1 MIKLLLESDAPVLL
15 VRASKNE
22 HSAIATFDYRDLTQ
36 YLLFATGQLQ
46 PDDEH
51 LVVFEKLAKKAQQG
65 HKIPLR
71 DAKSL
76 GTKEPFITLPHT
88 ADLTAAVE
96 TFGGGVHR
104 IVILKEGTNHA
115 IGILSQLRLIKFLWE
130 NGRAFPIIDQLYPQE
145 VKELSIGSQGLIS
158 VKYVAPSDAPGTA
171 ADVMILSGDKPLKEA
186 LILMNNEG
194 VTSLA
199 VVDNNFNVVGNISNV
214 DVKVSKLDSKYILK
228 PCTDNTSAPH
238 QIKLSTPSRKHMHT
252 LHLSHPFHPW
262 HD

>member
-1 MIKLLLESDAPVLL
+1 M
-15 VRASKNE
+15 
-22 HSAIATFDYRDLTQ
+22 FD
-36 YLLFATGQLQ
+36 
-46 PDDEH
+46 
-51 LVVFEKLAKKAQQG
+51 KLAKKAQQG

-76 GTKEPFITLPHT
+76 GVKEPFITLPHT

-115 IGILSQLRLIKFLWE
+115 IGILSQLRLVKFLWE
-130 NGRAFPIIDQLYPQE
+130 NGQAFPIIDQLYPRE
-145 VKELSIGSQGLIS
+145 VKDLGIGSQGLIS
-158 VKYVAPSDAPGTA
+158 VKYAAVPFEASSTA
-171 ADVMILSGDKPLKEA
+171 ADVMRLSGDVPLKEA

-199 VVDNNFNVVGNISNV
+199 VVDNNYNVVGNISNV
-214 DVKVSKLDSKYILK
+214 DVKVSKMRLKYNVRFHADWL
-228 PCTDNTSAPH
+228 SAPN
-238 QIKLSTPSRKHMHT
+238 QIKLSTSSRKHLHT
-252 LHLSHPFHPW
+252 LHLRHSFYPR

>member
-1 MIKLLLESDAPVLL
+1 MKLLTESGAPALL
-15 VRASKNE
+15 IRASKNE
-22 HSAIATFDYRDLTQ
+22 NTAVATFDYRDLTQ

-51 LVVFEKLAKKAQQG
+51 LVVFEKLAKKSQQG

-76 GTKEPFITLPHT
+76 GNKEPFVTLPHT

-115 IGILSQLRLIKFLWE
+115 IGILSQLRLVKFLWE
-130 NGRAFPIIDQLYPQE
+130 NGRAFPIIDQLYPRE
-145 VKELSIGSQGLIS
+145 VKDLGIGSQGLIS
-158 VKYVAPSDAPGTA
+158 VKYVVPSEARCA
-171 ADVMILSGDKPLKEA
+171 VADTMISSGDKPLKEA

-199 VVDNNFNVVGNISNV
+199 VVDNNYNVVGNISNV
-214 DVKVSKLDSKYILK
+214 DVKVRNCYSK
-228 PCTDNTSAPH
+228 
-238 QIKLSTPSRKHMHT
+238 
-252 LHLSHPFHPW
+252 
-262 HD
+262 

>member
-1 MIKLLLESDAPVLL
+1 M
-15 VRASKNE
+15 
-22 HSAIATFDYRDLTQ
+22 TQ

-76 GTKEPFITLPHT
+76 GNKEPFITLPHT

-115 IGILSQLRLIKFLWE
+115 IGILSQLRLVKFLWE
-130 NGRAFPIIDQLYPQE
+130 NGRAFPTIDQLYPRE
-145 VKELSIGSQGLIS
+145 VKDLGIGSQGLIS
-158 VKYVAPSDAPGTA
+158 VKYVA
-171 ADVMILSGDKPLKEA
+171 LS
-186 LILMNNEG
+186 
-194 VTSLA
+194 
-199 VVDNNFNVVGNISNV
+199 
-214 DVKVSKLDSKYILK
+214 
-228 PCTDNTSAPH
+228 
-238 QIKLSTPSRKHMHT
+238 
-252 LHLSHPFHPW
+252 
-262 HD
+262 